1 MVRCKAPIN
10 SKAQGPGGPTIL
22 RLKPLAHAI
31 ALLMVAGSAHGAT
44 VFSAGWFADKG
55 ASQAATAARTQAQ
68 MPKIPSLN
76 QQAKVNQQLQRTL
89 TTLNTTVAAIAAQQ
103 AAQAAGRQAA
113 LGQVTTIADGR
124 RQRPRCHR
132 VQRGLVRRQGRVSS
146 RHCCANA
153 GADAED
159 PVTEPAG

>member
-1 MVRCKAPIN
+1 MARCKPPVN
-10 SKAQGPGGPTIL
+10 PNTRGPVSPTIL

-76 QQAKVNQQLQRTL
+76 Q
-89 TTLNTTVAAIAAQQ
+89 
-103 AAQAAGRQAA
+103 
-113 LGQVTTIADGR
+113 
-124 RQRPRCHR
+124 
-132 VQRGLVRRQGRVSS
+132 
-146 RHCCANA
+146 
-153 GADAED
+153 
-159 PVTEPAG
+159 